1 MDPLQRL
8 ALCLAALCSHINHPG
23 LSATALEE
31 LEHPMATRYAAL
43 AAAGIHRD
51 FAAAPTVIQCHHCA
65 VAVAFLGAKKHAA
78 YTCKG
83 KVSWEAKNN
92 EQSLNASSC
101 LMTVGI
107 GSACWMASS
116 LEAGK
121 LDTSSYNTEHT
132 FQQDA
137 SGSPSHNVLH
147 SMPQPEACALREA
160 SHALC
165 TILCSTDARQH
176 FHVLAAAAHAIPSN
190 HQGLQSLHTSPKFS
204 LSFSCQVGVPRQGL
218 NDILATCRGFGNPC
232 GFMGKLFC
240 DGSSGLKFDQTKSV
254 TDNFIA
260 QYKRNICFDDHQ
272 LMICA
277 AALLFGQCHLFKAA
291 NNFQDNV
298 GLFLPN
304 PSLEGW

>member
-137 SGSPSHNVLH
+137 CTLKACSTYKPALISNLI
-147 SMPQPEACALREA
+147 QEARHTMFFTPCLNQKLVHCERQVML
-160 SHALC
+160 ALC

-240 DGSSGLKFDQTKSV
+240 DGSSGL
-254 TDNFIA
+254 
-260 QYKRNICFDDHQ
+260 
-272 LMICA
+272 
-277 AALLFGQCHLFKAA
+277 
-291 NNFQDNV
+291 
-298 GLFLPN
+298 
-304 PSLEGW
+304 